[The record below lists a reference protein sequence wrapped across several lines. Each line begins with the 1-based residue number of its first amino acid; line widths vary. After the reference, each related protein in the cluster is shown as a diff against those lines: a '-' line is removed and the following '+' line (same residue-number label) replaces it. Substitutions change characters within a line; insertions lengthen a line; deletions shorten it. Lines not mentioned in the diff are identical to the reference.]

1 MSIFQ
6 EIKEYVTARNVA
18 EHYGLKVGR
27 NGLACCPFHNDHH
40 PSMKIDQFYYCFAC
54 GAKGD
59 AINYVAD
66 TFEISQYDAACRIIE
81 DFNLPISINQ
91 IPDKEK
97 EMEYQ
102 RQQEEK
108 RKITQIKEQ
117 FEQWTNKSAD
127 IVRNCLKEIDEVKRL
142 VGNIPIDTISDTEDY
157 AYLVNQE
164 PILEYW
170 LDILCMGTMKE
181 RHELFMHSRKKVKK
195 LAEETGRCRQRILER
210 NRKYYGCGA

>member
-59 AINYVAD
+59 VINYVA
-66 TFEISQYDAACRIIE
+66 EIFGLSQYDAACRIIE
-81 DFNLPISINQ
+81 DFNLSISINQ
-91 IPDKEK
+91 IPDKDK

-108 RKITQIKEQ
+108 RKITQMKEQ
-117 FEQWTNKSAD
+117 FEQWTNKSVD
-127 IVRNCLKEIDEVKRL
+127 ILRNCLKEIDEVKRL
-142 VGNIPIDTISDTEDY
+142 VVNIPIDNIFDTEDY
-157 AYLVNQE
+157 AYLMNQE

-170 LDILCMGTMKE
+170 LDILCMGSMKD
-181 RHELFMHSRKKVKK
+181 RHELFIHSRKKVER

>member
-59 AINYVAD
+59 VINYVAD
-66 TFEISQYDAACRIIE
+66 IFGLSQYDAACRIIE
-81 DFNLPISINQ
+81 DFNLSISINQ
-91 IPDKEK
+91 IPEKDK

-117 FEQWTNKSAD
+117 FEQWTNKSVD
-127 IVRNCLKEIDEVKRL
+127 ILRNCLKEIDEVKSL
-142 VGNIPIDTISDTEDY
+142 VVNIPIDNIFDTEDY
-157 AYLVNQE
+157 AYLMNQE

-170 LDILCMGTMKE
+170 LDILCMGSMKD
-181 RHELFMHSRKKVKK
+181 RHELFLHSRKKVER
-195 LAEETGRCRQRILER
+195 LAEETRRCRQRILER
-210 NRKYYGCGA
+210 NRKHYGCGA